1 MRQWYTILCAGIL
14 IVTVTSASAQ
24 PQQHFEAG
32 MEVSS
37 FNYEEPNFMEE
48 DGVLWGIFGNYEV
61 LLREN
66 SPHGS
71 FKDLFHNG
79 NGFNR
84 FELDARILWGQV
96 DYTSTMTG
104 SLDEIDDWLFEIRG
118 LTGCDFPVFE
128 DQIITSFL
136 GIGYR
141 YLNDDSSGLRTTTN
155 AAGYERESNYLYLPI
170 GLKYFAPLQEQWTFE
185 ARGEFDIFL
194 TGEQQSHLG
203 DAVAGLGTVTNDQ
216 DSGWGARASVRLER
230 KGERVDLFVEPY
242 FRYWEIDDS
251 NTAVVA
257 SGPGFLIVGLEPAN
271 ESWEAGSRFGI
282 RF

>member
-1 MRQWYTILCAGIL
+1 MRNWYTILCVGML
-14 IVTVTSASAQ
+14 VVTVTSAAAQ
-24 PQQHFEAG
+24 PLHHLEVG
-32 MEVSS
+32 TEVSS

-48 DGVLWGIFGNYEV
+48 DGVLWGIFGNYEA

-66 SPHGS
+66 SPHSG
-71 FKDLFHNG
+71 FGDLFRNG

-84 FELDARILWGQV
+84 FELDARILWGEV
-96 DYTSTMTG
+96 DYTSTSTG
-104 SLDEIDDWLFEIRG
+104 SLDDIDDWLFEIRG
-118 LTGCDFPVFE
+118 LAGYDFPLQN
-128 DQIITSFL
+128 DQIITFFWGL
-136 GIGYR
+136 GYR
-141 YLNDDSSGLRTTTN
+141 YLNDDSGGLTTTTG
-155 AAGYERESNYLYLPI
+155 ARGYERESNYLYMPL
-170 GLKYFAPLQEQWTFE
+170 GLKYFVPVDERWSVE

-194 TGEQQSHLG
+194 DGEQKSHLG

-216 DSGWGARASVRLER
+216 SSGWGARTSVRIER

-251 NTAVVA
+251 STAVIA

>member
-118 LTGCDFPVFE
+118 LTGYDFPVFE
-128 DQIITSFL
+128 DQIITF
-136 GIGYR
+136 
-141 YLNDDSSGLRTTTN
+141 SSGSVTATLTTTP
-155 AAGYERESNYLYLPI
+155 ADCGPRPTRPGTSASR
-170 GLKYFAPLQEQWTFE
+170 T
-185 ARGEFDIFL
+185 IFICR
-194 TGEQQSHLG
+194 S
-203 DAVAGLGTVTNDQ
+203 A
-216 DSGWGARASVRLER
+216 
-230 KGERVDLFVEPY
+230 
-242 FRYWEIDDS
+242 
-251 NTAVVA
+251 
-257 SGPGFLIVGLEPAN
+257 
-271 ESWEAGSRFGI
+271 
-282 RF
+282 